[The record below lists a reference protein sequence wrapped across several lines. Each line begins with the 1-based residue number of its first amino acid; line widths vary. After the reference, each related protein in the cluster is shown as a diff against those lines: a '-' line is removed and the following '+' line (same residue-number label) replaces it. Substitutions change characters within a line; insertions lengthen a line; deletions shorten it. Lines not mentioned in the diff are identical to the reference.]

1 MSIYTRRARQIVEE
15 AISGP
20 DPFNISKAAAAEF
33 PVIILSEAWSPE
45 KRKEVLAHA
54 QESGYDMVD
63 HLITGDYD
71 LVLWHTDKIQNNP
84 NAYVVSIN
92 NAEHDPL
99 SAEAQQTK
107 QLDTVQALP
116 RDVIKE
122 KVAEWVSKYGS
133 VIIGSVMTERNFR
146 YLKMFK
152 RMFPGYTF
160 LPYHKNDLK
169 FGFRLSKP
177 VSQAGRNNLADP
189 T

>member
-33 PVIILSEAWSPE
+33 PVIILAESWSPD
-45 KRKEVLAHA
+45 KRKEIISRA
-54 QESGYDMVD
+54 QESGYGMVD
-63 HLITGDYD
+63 HLIVGDYD

-99 SAEAQQTK
+99 SAEAQKTK
-107 QLDTVQALP
+107 QVDTTQSLP
-116 RDVIKE
+116 RDTIKE
-122 KVAEWVSKYGS
+122 KVAAWVDKYGS

-160 LPYHKNDLK
+160 LPYYKNDLK

-177 VSQAGRNNLADP
+177 VSEARSDDLTDP